1 MPTKAELRSAGRRAG
16 VLGLVIVAHVGVVTG
31 FINGLSARI
40 VQPTH
45 FLAQVSMIRSPPPPP
60 PPPPPQ
66 LPRVQLQT
74 LSVDPRALSVPVP
87 VIHVDERV
95 APLLTGTAGARV
107 PVFVPI
113 GLLTKPDTDPYYPPE
128 AARRH
133 LSGQTLTRV
142 CIDTEAQLDSV
153 QVVQSSG
160 FTAFDKAAV
169 EMVHHMR
176 WQAATLDGKPISDC
190 RPLLV
195 VFLPPSQQH
204 GVGGDRSR
212 APR

>member
-1 MPTKAELRSAGRRAG
+1 MPTRAELGSAGRRAG
-16 VLGLVIVAHVGVVTG
+16 VLALVIIAHLGVVAA
-31 FINGLSARI
+31 FVNGLGARM
-40 VQPTH
+40 VQPAIIA
-45 FLAQVSMIRSPPPPP
+45 AQVSIIRSTPPPPSPPPQP
-60 PPPPPQ
+60 
-66 LPRVQLQT
+66 PRVQLQT
-74 LSVDPRALSVPVP
+74 LSVDPAVLSVPP

-95 APLLTGTAGARV
+95 TPLLTGTVGPPRV

-133 LSGQTLTRV
+133 LTGQTLTRV
-142 CIDTEAQLDSV
+142 CIDTGAQLASV

-160 FTAFDKAAV
+160 FPGFDNAAV
-169 EMVHHMR
+169 DMVHHMLWR
-176 WQAATLDGKPISDC
+176 AATLDGKPISDC

-204 GVGGDRSR
+204 GGRAERSR
-212 APR
+212 VPR

>member
-1 MPTKAELRSAGRRAG
+1 MPKRAELRSAGRRAS
-16 VLGLVIVAHVGVVTG
+16 VLALVIVAHLGVVTA
-31 FINGLSARI
+31 FVNGLGARA
-40 VQPTH
+40 VQAA
-45 FLAQVSMIRSPPPPP
+45 LVAARVSIISSPPLP

-74 LSVDPRALSVPVP
+74 LSVDTAVLSVPP

-95 APLLTGTAGARV
+95 TPPLTGTVGPPRL

-142 CIDTEAQLDSV
+142 CIDTEAQLASV
-153 QVVQSSG
+153 KVVQSSG
-160 FTAFDKAAV
+160 FPQFDEAAV
-169 EMVHHMR
+169 EMVHHMLWR
-176 WQAATLDGKPISDC
+176 AATLDGKPISDC

-195 VFLPPSQQH
+195 LFLPPSQQR
-204 GVGGDRSR
+204 GGRAERSR
-212 APR
+212 EPR

>member
-1 MPTKAELRSAGRRAG
+1 
-16 VLGLVIVAHVGVVTG
+16 VLALVIVAHIGIVAA
-31 FINGLSARI
+31 FINGLGARA
-40 VQPTH
+40 VQVA
-45 FLAQVSMIRSPPPPP
+45 LAAVQVSIIREPPPP

-74 LSVDPRALSVPVP
+74 LAVDPRALNVPLP

-95 APLLTGTAGARV
+95 PPTLTGTAGPPRA

-113 GLLTKPDTDPYYPPE
+113 GLLTRPDTDPYYPPE

-142 CIDTEAQLDSV
+142 CIDTEAQLASV

-160 FTAFDKAAV
+160 FPKFDQAAV

-176 WQAATLDGKPISDC
+176 WRAATVDGKPISDC

-195 VFLPPSQQH
+195 LFLPPSQQH
-204 GVGGDRSR
+204 DGRADGSR